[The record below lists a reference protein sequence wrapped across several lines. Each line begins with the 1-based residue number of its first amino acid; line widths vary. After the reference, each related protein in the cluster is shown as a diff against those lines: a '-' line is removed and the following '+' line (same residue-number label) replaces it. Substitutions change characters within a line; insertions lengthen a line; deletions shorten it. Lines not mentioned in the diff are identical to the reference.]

1 MDDAPA
7 PNPPPRAVE
16 AIREPEKRK
25 PLASLGHDY
34 KGFVSGVF
42 SGVAK
47 LTGKFFPRTPRQES
61 S

>member
-7 PNPPPRAVE
+7 PAPSLEKIP
-16 AIREPEKRK
+16 EPQNKK
-25 PLASLGHDY
+25 PLAALSHDY

-47 LTGKFFPRTPRQES
+47 LTGKHRLPAACH
-61 S
+61 